1 MSKCAICNAIIE
13 AEEPKILSMGAY
25 GTPRYMCDECA
36 VDIDEVT
43 LGRDYDRIAEAMERV
58 GKKLAETNPD
68 KGTFNTVNVI
78 MQSSA
83 ERAKLIK
90 DGSYDFSLDECEE
103 STEDGFEEIPEE
115 LLETEEDRELDRE
128 EEKKIEKF
136 NKVFNVVLTGAI
148 IALAGLII
156 WRVLDMFVF

>member
-1 MSKCAICNAIIE
+1 MCKCAICNAHID

-25 GTPRYMCDECA
+25 GTPRYMCDVCA
-36 VDIDEVT
+36 ADIDEVT

-68 KGTFNTVNVI
+68 RGTFNTVNVI

-90 DGSYDFSLDECEE
+90 DGEYDFSLDECREE
-103 STEDGFEEIPEE
+103 GEDGFEEIPEE

-128 EEKKIEKF
+128 EEEKVKKF
-136 NKVFNVVLTGAI
+136 DKVYNAILTGVIVAM
-148 IALAGLII
+148 AGLII
-156 WRVLDMFVF
+156 WRILDMFVF